1 MKKFKDISEFE
12 NLLKGELTNHSV
24 PAPPDV
30 WSAVSSSVA
39 GNSVSVL
46 SQVTSYFS
54 SVTNILK
61 VALFA
66 GGISAVGV
74 ILYTSNTEK
83 PEQTTEE
90 TSRVEEILQTPGEE
104 LSEDVD
110 GSTIIQNSTEQ
121 NRGINPPINNKNT
134 NSGSNENSEN
144 ITKPASDKTAV
155 DVGLTPSSPQKAD
168 LSVAP
173 KANDASIALALFAS
187 NSTPC
192 KGETVILTNTRKEK
206 GTWLENGKP
215 IAQNV
220 AELKYN
226 CNKEGVVNISFQGTE
241 HLANG
246 IIRVQS
252 VKASIISNA
261 GLDGN
266 FTLGL
271 SNNNL
276 SANWFVDGKLIA
288 TNAKET
294 TYQILQTGKHVVKAV
309 IVNHTCSA
317 EFSNEI
323 VVNSE
328 NKVELFDIFTPD
340 GDGKNDYYVVKI
352 ENYEYFS
359 IRIFDKENGLVFE
372 AQNPNIQW
380 DGRIQ
385 ASGMECPNGEYI
397 AKLSYKLIGKNPI
410 LKNLKITL
418 IRD

>member
-12 NLLKGELTNHSV
+12 NLLKGELINHSV

-39 GNSVSVL
+39 GNSVGVL

-54 SVTNILK
+54 SVANILK

-90 TSRVEEILQTPGEE
+90 TSQVEEILQTPGEQ

-110 GSTIIQNSTEQ
+110 GSTVIQNSTEQ

-134 NSGSNENSEN
+134 ISRSNENIAN
-144 ITKPASDKTAV
+144 VTKLASDKTAV
-155 DVGLTPSSPQKAD
+155 DRGLTPSSPQKAD

-192 KGETVILTNTRKEK
+192 RGEIINLTNTRKEN
-206 GTWLENGKP
+206 GIWLENGKP
-215 IAQNV
+215 IAKNV
-220 AELKYN
+220 AELKYT
-226 CNKEGVVNISFQGTE
+226 CNKEGVINISFQGTE
-241 HLANG
+241 QIANS
-246 IIRVQS
+246 IIKVQT
-252 VKASIISNA
+252 VKAVIVSNA
-261 GLDGN
+261 GAEGN

-271 SNNNL
+271 TNKNL
-276 SANWFVDGKLIA
+276 SANWYVDGKLIA

-294 TYQILQTGKHVVKAV
+294 TCQITESGKHTVKAV
-309 IVNHTCSA
+309 VVNHACSA
-317 EFSNEI
+317 EFSSEI
-323 VVNSE
+323 AVKSNNS
-328 NKVELFDIFTPD
+328 VEFFDIFTPD

-359 IRIFDKENGLVFE
+359 ITIFDKENGLVFE
-372 AQNPNIQW
+372 SQNPNIQW

-385 ASGMECPNGEYI
+385 TSGIECPNGEYI
-397 AKLSYKLIGKNPI
+397 AKLSYKLNGENPK